1 MPDFRLSEAAAAR
14 LRVIFHESELK
25 FGRHQTGLY
34 HAGFVK
40 TFELLSLFPGI
51 ALRVDHHG
59 SSFSCTIKWIRK
71 LSPRTM

>member
-1 MPDFRLSEAAAAR
+1 MPDFRLSEAAAAK
-14 LRVIFHESELK
+14 LRVILRESELK

-34 HAGFVK
+34 RAGFVR

-59 SSFSCTIKWIRK
+59 SNFSCTIKIRK
-71 LSPRTM
+71 LGPRTT